1 VAKQK
6 WFQLSQKT
14 NLLGQ
19 LGFKFLK
26 TKWFTFI
33 IGTLFGVLVM
43 SLYDN
48 YQTELFLARNQK
60 TIDSLGV
67 ELLVKTREND
77 TLTKKAT
84 RLDSLLKYQ
93 TTEVTTIVNNFP
105 SQQRP
110 EIKTSDSAVRFIFEF
125 MRN

>member
-1 VAKQK
+1 M
-6 WFQLSQKT
+6 
-14 NLLGQ
+14 LGQ

>member
-1 VAKQK
+1 MAKQK